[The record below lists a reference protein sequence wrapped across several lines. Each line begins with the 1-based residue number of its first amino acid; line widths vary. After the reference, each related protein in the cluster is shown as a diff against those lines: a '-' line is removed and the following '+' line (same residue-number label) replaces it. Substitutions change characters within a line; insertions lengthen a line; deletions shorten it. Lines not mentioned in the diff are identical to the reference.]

1 MKSPKK
7 NLAAIDIGTNS
18 FHLVIAEVDVETGRF
33 KILGKEKEV
42 VRLGSGSTDM
52 KYLSE
57 PAMNR
62 GIEVLKR
69 FRIVADAFH
78 ADVRAIATL
87 YARRSTNR
95 ILSAARREKP
105 GFVWKLSP
113 VSKKHD

>member
-1 MKSPKK
+1 MMKSPKK

-78 ADVRAIATL
+78 ADVRAIAT
-87 YARRSTNR
+87 
-95 ILSAARREKP
+95 SAVR
-105 GFVWKLSP
+105 
-113 VSKKHD
+113 